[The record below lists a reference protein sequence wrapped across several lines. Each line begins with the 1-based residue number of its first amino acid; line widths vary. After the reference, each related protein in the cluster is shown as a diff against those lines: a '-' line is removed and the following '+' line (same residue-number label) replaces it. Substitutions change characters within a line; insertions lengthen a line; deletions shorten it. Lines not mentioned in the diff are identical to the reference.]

1 MGWAAMGENPLFL
14 IWYRTREVIEEK
26 LEDTSKEQIILLIA
40 VFGIALMLNNAA
52 ARGLGD
58 HYSLGTILLYS
69 IIFGPLMG
77 ALAWVILSGLLHW
90 ISRLLGGTG
99 TWKETR
105 TAVAWS
111 TVVYSAMLVLWIPQL
126 LLFGQE
132 LFTTETP
139 RIDSNLLLLTL
150 IFLFG
155 LLETALR
162 VMFVIV
168 LSKSLGAA
176 HRFSAWRGF
185 GALALPIAALIILL
199 ALLIFLS

>member
-1 MGWAAMGENPLFL
+1 M
-14 IWYRTREVIEEK
+14 
-26 LEDTSKEQIILLIA
+26 IA
-40 VFGIALMLNNAA
+40 VFGTAFALNNAA
-52 ARGLGD
+52 AKGLGD
-58 HYSLGTILLYS
+58 HYSLGIILLYS
-69 IIFGPLMG
+69 MIFGPLMG

-90 ISRLLGGTG
+90 ISRLLGGARERG
-99 TWKETR
+99 RETR

-132 LFTTETP
+132 LFATTETP

-185 GALALPIAALIILL
+185 GALALLIAALIILL

>member
-1 MGWAAMGENPLFL
+1 MGWDAMGENPLFL

-58 HYSLGTILLYS
+58 HYSLGIILLYS
-69 IIFGPLMG
+69 MIFGPLMG

-139 RIDSNLLLLTL
+139 RIDRSEEHTSELQSRENLVCRLQ
-150 IFLFG
+150 
-155 LLETALR
+155 LE
-162 VMFVIV
+162 
-168 LSKSLGAA
+168 K
-176 HRFSAWRGF
+176 
-185 GALALPIAALIILL
+185 
-199 ALLIFLS
+199 